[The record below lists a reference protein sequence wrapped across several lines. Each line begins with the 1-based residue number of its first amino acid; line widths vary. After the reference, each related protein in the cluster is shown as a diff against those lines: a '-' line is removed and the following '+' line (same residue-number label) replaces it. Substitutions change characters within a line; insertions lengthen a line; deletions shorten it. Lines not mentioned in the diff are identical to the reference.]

1 MLCHEDLVAQPLR
14 SAAERFRADGVVSSA
29 LVEVL
34 MRRRRVSALLLDKSL
49 ASMRRAIG
57 AFNAMDDDGRASTV
71 LLHLQHAAEM
81 LLKAG
86 LSEKRVKVFDS
97 RSGRSIGFE
106 RCLSL
111 ASEHLSV
118 TADQAGTLRTIDAL
132 RDDEQH
138 WLGEISE
145 ELLFVHVRASIQVLD
160 DLMKRVFGEGLADN
174 LPDRALPITTAP
186 LEDFDILVD
195 RQYRQI
201 ADLLQRGRR
210 RTPEARALVRGLLA
224 LEGHAAEDVRV
235 SERDVNRIVK
245 GVRDGKVVEDVFP
258 RLRSV
263 TTNTT
268 GSGVNVTV
276 RFVKKG
282 GAPVTFVSA
291 DDPAR
296 AAAVREVDLQRKYH
310 RSANELADAV
320 GLSRNKATA
329 LRRYLGIDEDKNCR
343 HVFEFGSQK
352 IVRYSDNAYRRMKEA
367 LDEGVDMADVWAK
380 YGWGGRGRKSPNP

>member
-1 MLCHEDLVAQPLR
+1 
-14 SAAERFRADGVVSSA
+14 
-29 LVEVL
+29 
-34 MRRRRVSALLLDKSL
+34 MRRRRVSVLLLDKSL
-49 ASMRRAIG
+49 ASTRRAIG
-57 AFNAMDDDGRASTV
+57 AFNGMDEDGRQSAV
-71 LLHLQHAAEM
+71 LLHLQHAVEM

-86 LSEKRVKVFDS
+86 LSEKKIKVFDS
-97 RSGRSIGFE
+97 RSGRSISFD
-106 RCLSL
+106 RCVAL

-118 TADQAGTLRTIDAL
+118 TAEEAGTLHAIGAL

-138 WLGEISE
+138 WLGQIGE
-145 ELLFVHVRASIQVLD
+145 ELLFLHIRATVEVLD
-160 DLMKRVFGEGLADN
+160 DVMKHVFDEGLADN

-186 LEDFDILVD
+186 LDDFDILVD

-201 ADLLQRGRR
+201 ADLLQKGRR

-224 LEGHAAEDVRV
+224 LEGHAAEGVRV

-245 GVRDGKVVEDVFP
+245 GVRAGKGVEDVFP

-263 TTNTT
+263 TTTTT
-268 GSGVNVTV
+268 GSGVNIRV

-282 GAPVTFVSA
+282 GAPVTYVAA
-291 DDPAR
+291 DDPAH

-320 GLSRNKATA
+320 GLTRNKATA
-329 LRRYLGIDEDKNCR
+329 LRRYLGIDDDKNCR

-367 LDEGVDMADVWAK
+367 LDGGVDMDDVWAK
-380 YGWGGRGRKSPNP
+380 HGWGGRRRKAPDR

>member
-1 MLCHEDLVAQPLR
+1 
-14 SAAERFRADGVVSSA
+14 
-29 LVEVL
+29 

-49 ASMRRAIG
+49 ASLRRAIG
-57 AFNAMDDDGRASTV
+57 AFNGMDDDGRQAAI

-86 LSEKRVKVFDS
+86 LSEKRIKVFDS

-106 RCLSL
+106 RCLAL

-118 TADQAGTLRTIDAL
+118 SGDQIGTLRTVDAL

-138 WLGEISE
+138 WLGQVSE
-145 ELLFVHVRASIQVLD
+145 ELLFLHVRATVEVLED
-160 DLMKRVFGEGLADN
+160 VMTRVFREALADN
-174 LPDRALPITTAP
+174 LPDRALPITTTP

-201 ADLLQRGRR
+201 TDLLEKGKR

-224 LEGHAAEDVRV
+224 LEGHAADDVRV

-245 GVRDGKVVEDVFP
+245 GVRAGKGVDEVFP
-258 RLRSV
+258 RLRRVATS
-263 TTNTT
+263 TT
-268 GSGVNVTV
+268 GTGANITV

-282 GAPVTFVSA
+282 GAPVTYVAA
-291 DDPAR
+291 DDPAE

-320 GLSRNKATA
+320 GLKRNKATA
-329 LRRYLGIDEDKNCR
+329 LRRYLGIDDDTNCR

-367 LDEGVDMADVWAK
+367 LEGGVDMDDVWAK
-380 YGWGGRGRKSPNP
+380 HGWGGRQPKTRDR

>member
-1 MLCHEDLVAQPLR
+1 
-14 SAAERFRADGVVSSA
+14 
-29 LVEVL
+29 
-34 MRRRRVSALLLDKSL
+34 MRRRRVSVLLLDKSL
-49 ASMRRAIG
+49 ASIRRAIG
-57 AFNAMDDDGRASTV
+57 AFNGMDDDGRQSTV

-86 LSEKRVKVFDS
+86 LSEKKVRVFDS

-106 RCLSL
+106 RCLAL

-138 WLGEISE
+138 WLGQIGE
-145 ELLFVHVRASIQVLD
+145 ELLFMHVRATVEVLD
-160 DLMKRVFGEGLADN
+160 DVMKRVFGEGLADN

-186 LEDFDILVD
+186 LDDFDVLVD

-201 ADLLQRGRR
+201 TDLQQKGRR

-224 LEGHAAEDVRV
+224 LEGHAAEDVLV

-245 GVRDGKVVEDVFP
+245 GVRAGKQVEDVFP

-263 TTNTT
+263 ATSTT
-268 GSGVNVTV
+268 GTGVNITV

-282 GAPVTFVSA
+282 GAPVTYVAA
-291 DDPAR
+291 DDPAQ

-320 GLSRNKATA
+320 GLNRNRATA
-329 LRRYLGIDEDKNCR
+329 LRRYLGIDDDKNCR

-352 IVRYSDNAYRRMKEA
+352 IIRYSDNAYRRMKEA
-367 LDEGVDMADVWAK
+367 LDGGVDMDDVWTK
-380 YGWGGRGRKSPNP
+380 HGWGGRRRKAPNR

>member
-1 MLCHEDLVAQPLR
+1 
-14 SAAERFRADGVVSSA
+14 
-29 LVEVL
+29 
-34 MRRRRVSALLLDKSL
+34 MRRRRVSVLLLDKSL

-57 AFNAMDDDGRASTV
+57 AFNGMDDDGRQSAV

-81 LLKAG
+81 LLKAA
-86 LSEKRVKVFDS
+86 LSEKKVKVFDS

-106 RCLSL
+106 RCLAL
-111 ASEHLSV
+111 GSEHLSV

-138 WLGEISE
+138 WLGQISE
-145 ELLFVHVRASIQVLD
+145 ELLFLHVRATIEVLD
-160 DLMKRVFGEGLADN
+160 GVMKRAFGEGLADN
-174 LPDRALPITTAP
+174 LPERALPITTAP
-186 LEDFDILVD
+186 LDNFDILVD

-201 ADLLQRGRR
+201 TDLLQKGRR

-224 LEGHAAEDVRV
+224 LEGHAADDVRV
-235 SERDVNRIVK
+235 SERDVNRIVT
-245 GVRDGKVVEDVFP
+245 GVRAGKGVEDVFP

-263 TTNTT
+263 ATTTT
-268 GSGVNVTV
+268 GSGANVTV

-282 GAPVTFVSA
+282 GAPVTYVAA
-291 DDPAR
+291 DDPAQ

-320 GLSRNKATA
+320 GLKRNKATA
-329 LRRYLGIDEDKNCR
+329 LRRYLGIDDDKNCR

-367 LDEGVDMADVWAK
+367 LDSGVDMDDVWAK
-380 YGWGGRGRKSPNP
+380 HGWGGRRAKTPDR

>member
-1 MLCHEDLVAQPLR
+1 
-14 SAAERFRADGVVSSA
+14 
-29 LVEVL
+29 
-34 MRRRRVSALLLDKSL
+34 
-49 ASMRRAIG
+49 MRRAIG
-57 AFNAMDDDGRASTV
+57 AFNGMDDDGRASTV

-111 ASEHLSV
+111 AFEHLSV
-118 TADQAGTLRTIDAL
+118 TAEQAGTLRTIDAL

-186 LEDFDILVD
+186 LENFDLLVD

-201 ADLLQRGRR
+201 TDLLQRGRR

-245 GVRDGKVVEDVFP
+245 GVREGKVVEDVFP

-263 TTNTT
+263 TTSTT
-268 GSGVNVTV
+268 GSGVNFTV
-276 RFVKKG
+276 RFVKQG

-352 IVRYSDNAYRRMKEA
+352 IVRYSDNSYRRMKAA
-367 LDEGVDMADVWAK
+367 LDDGVDMADVWAK
-380 YGWGGRGRKSPNP
+380 YGWGGRGRKSPSQ